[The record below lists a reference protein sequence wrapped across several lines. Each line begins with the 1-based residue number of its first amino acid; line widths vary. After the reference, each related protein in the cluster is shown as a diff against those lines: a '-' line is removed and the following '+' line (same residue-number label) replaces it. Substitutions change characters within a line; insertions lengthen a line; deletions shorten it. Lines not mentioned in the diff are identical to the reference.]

1 MGNNKNN
8 NVSHRPKPAS
18 KTGASNART
27 RNLKSKIEKQFGA
40 TNLLQVRLD
49 PAAHLS
55 KKARNIK
62 MKEIISNAP
71 AFHLK
76 DKVIE
81 YYENVL
87 ENARREY
94 RRLDELVDGGGARV
108 EDARADD
115 VIDEQLSDVE
125 VGGDEHDNIIT
136 S

>member
-1 MGNNKNN
+1 MGNKRNK
-8 NVSHRPKPAS
+8 NVSHRPKPTN
-18 KTGASNART
+18 KQDASNARI
-27 RNLKSKIEKQFGA
+27 RNLKRHIEKQFGA
-40 TNLLQVRLD
+40 TILLQARLD
-49 PAAHLS
+49 PAAKLS

-62 MKEIISNAP
+62 MKEIISKAP

-76 DKVIE
+76 DAVIE

-108 EDARADD
+108 DVEARAHD

-125 VGGDEHDNIIT
+125 VGGGDEQV
-136 S
+136 